1 MLLSTKLNKERIGM
15 GSVGAKD
22 VPQLLDAEG
31 RRIDGRGLEDL
42 RPIKIEAGVLN
53 RADGSAYVEWGENK
67 VMAAVYGPREVH
79 PRHLQQNDKAIVQC
93 RYNMAAFSVDER
105 KRPGLDRRSQE
116 ISKVISEAFESVLFV
131 EEYPRTSIDV
141 YIEVL
146 QANAGTRCA
155 GIVAASVALADA
167 GIPMADL
174 IPAVAVGKIAGHIAL
189 DLRKEEDN
197 YGEADLPMAL
207 VPRSGRLV
215 LLQMEGHM
223 TAEELRQAL
232 DLGVRG
238 CRKIYDLQREALR
251 RRYAVQSPPPVE
263 VPA

>member
-1 MLLSTKLNKERIGM
+1 M

-22 VPQLLDAEG
+22 VPVLLSPEG
-31 RRIDGRGLEDL
+31 LRIDGRKLDEL
-42 RPIKIEAGVLN
+42 RPIHIRAGALHQ
-53 RADGSAYVEWGENK
+53 ADGSAFVEWGANK

-79 PRHLQQNDKAIVQC
+79 PRHLQQNNKAVIQC
-93 RYNMAAFSVDER
+93 RYNMAAFAVDER

-116 ISKVISEAFESVLFV
+116 ISKVIAEAFESVVFA
-131 EEYPRTSIDV
+131 EEFPRTSIDI

-155 GIVAASVALADA
+155 GLVAASVALADA
-167 GIPMADL
+167 GIPMVDL
-174 IPAVAVGKIAGHIAL
+174 LPAVAVGKIGGAIAL

-207 VPRSGRLV
+207 VPQSGRFV

-223 TAEELRQAL
+223 TEGELAQSL
-232 DLGVRG
+232 ELGVTG
-238 CRKIYDLQREALR
+238 CRAIYEKMKEALR
-251 RRYAVQSPPPVE
+251 ERYSVTS
-263 VPA
+263 VPGGSA

>member
-1 MLLSTKLNKERIGM
+1 M
-15 GSVGAKD
+15 GSVGAKE
-22 VPQLLDAEG
+22 VPQLLNEAG

-42 RPIKIEAGVLN
+42 RALKIEAGILN
-53 RADGSAYVEWGENK
+53 RADGSAYVEWGDNK

-79 PRHLQQNDKAIVQC
+79 PRHLQQNTKAIVQC

-167 GIPMADL
+167 GIPMVDL
-174 IPAVAVGKIAGHIAL
+174 IPAVAVGKIAGKIAL
-189 DLRKEEDN
+189 DLKKEEDN

-223 TAEELRQAL
+223 SRPELEQAL
-232 DLGVRG
+232 DLGVKG
-238 CRKIYDLQREALR
+238 CLKIYEVQKEALR
-251 RRYAVQSPPPVE
+251 ARYAVRSTEAPE
-263 VPA
+263 VAA

>member
-1 MLLSTKLNKERIGM
+1 M

-22 VPQLLDAEG
+22 VPVLLDANG
-31 RRIDGRGLEDL
+31 RRSDGRKLDEL
-42 RPIKIEAGVLN
+42 RPLKIEAGVLN
-53 RADGSAYVEWGENK
+53 RANGSALVQWGENK

-79 PRHLQQNDKAIVQC
+79 PRHLQQTTKAIVQC

-146 QANAGTRCA
+146 QAGAGTRCA

-174 IPAVAVGKIAGHIAL
+174 VAACAVGKAGGELVL
-189 DLRKEEDN
+189 DLNKAEDN
-197 YGEADLPMAL
+197 YGQADLPMAL

-215 LLQMEGHM
+215 LIQMEGHM
-223 TAEELRQAL
+223 THPELKRAL
-232 DLGVRG
+232 EMGVKG
-238 CRKIYDLQREALR
+238 CLQIYEVQKAALR
-251 RRYAVQSPPPVE
+251 HRYAVSTASSESAPRE
-263 VPA
+263 VAA

>member
-1 MLLSTKLNKERIGM
+1 M

-22 VPQLLDAEG
+22 VPVLLGPDG
-31 RRIDGRGLEDL
+31 RRIDGRKFDEL
-42 RPIKIEAGVLN
+42 RPLAITAGPLHQ
-53 RADGSAYVEWGENK
+53 ADGSALVEWGQNK

-79 PRHLQQNDKAIVQC
+79 PRHLQENNKAIVQC

-116 ISKVISEAFESVLFV
+116 ISKVIAEAFESVIFV

-155 GIVAASVALADA
+155 GVVAASVALADA
-167 GIPMADL
+167 GIPMVDL
-174 IPAVAVGKIAGHIAL
+174 VPAVAVGKVADTVVL
-189 DLRKEEDN
+189 DLKKEEDN
-197 YGEADLPMAL
+197 YGTADLPMAL
-207 VPRSGRLV
+207 VPQSGRMV

-223 TAEELRQAL
+223 NREELGRAL
-232 DLGVRG
+232 DLGVVG
-238 CRKIYDLQREALR
+238 CRKIYEVMKQALR
-251 RRYAVQSPPPVE
+251 DRYSSDA
-263 VPA
+263 PAGAPGGVAA

>member
-1 MLLSTKLNKERIGM
+1 M
-15 GSVGAKD
+15 GNVGAKE
-22 VPQLLDAEG
+22 VPVLLSPDGIRVDG
-31 RRIDGRGLEDL
+31 RRLDEL
-42 RPIKIEAGVLN
+42 RPLRIVAGPLH
-53 RADGSAYVEWGENK
+53 RADGSAFVEWGANK

-79 PRHLQQNDKAIVQC
+79 PRHLQQNNKAIVQC
-93 RYNMAAFSVDER
+93 KYNMAAFSVDER

-116 ISKVISEAFESVLFV
+116 ISKVIAEAFESVIFA

-155 GIVAASVALADA
+155 GLVAASVALADA

-174 IPAVAVGKIAGHIAL
+174 VPAVAVGKVAGQLVL
-189 DLRKEEDN
+189 DLNKAEDN
-197 YGEADLPMAL
+197 FGEADVPMAL
-207 VPRSGRLV
+207 VPQSGRLV

-223 TAEELRQAL
+223 TREELSRAL
-232 DLGVRG
+232 DMGVKG
-238 CRKIYDLQREALR
+238 CHVIYEKMKAALR
-251 RRYAVQSPPPVE
+251 DRYSTARPTE